1 MATTASLTFS
11 VYEWRERREADPWR
25 LSTGAPSWK
34 ERHDLCLRPRGARG
48 ACDDGHRTP
57 GTWPCND
64 PFDDRCL
71 PSTLYRLKR
80 GIDPLNRCPGCG
92 QLSAAL
98 GDSLSLWAFSRS
110 LARSALLTSNGKC
123 LIKAGQQLKNAVE
136 RWTSS
141 QKAFHKAD
149 RITISADKITL
160 TRYVLADGDAS
171 VGRRMRVDLVKRG
184 ARYSVVTEYLT
195 IVGGAWMVDPLTGR
209 EAEILV
215 STLGGRHRVGG
226 LQGFCK
232 ILEGLGSGAK
242 CSVCGLPW
250 HYKGWMTGEYRTV
263 GMPLPGGGTYDSW
276 EPVS

>member
-1 MATTASLTFS
+1 
-11 VYEWRERREADPWR
+11 
-25 LSTGAPSWK
+25 
-34 ERHDLCLRPRGARG
+34 
-48 ACDDGHRTP
+48 
-57 GTWPCND
+57 
-64 PFDDRCL
+64 
-71 PSTLYRLKR
+71 
-80 GIDPLNRCPGCG
+80 
-92 QLSAAL
+92 
-98 GDSLSLWAFSRS
+98 
-110 LARSALLTSNGKC
+110 LLTSNGKC

-242 CSVCGLPW
+242 
-250 HYKGWMTGEYRTV
+250 
-263 GMPLPGGGTYDSW
+263 
-276 EPVS
+276 